1 MADRDEE
8 RVHLGGKAVYDADLL
23 GTGGGK
29 GGGNYVT
36 AIETGADLEEDEEDM
51 DSSNMPK
58 LGVKQVKCNL
68 EWLWRHRA
76 LKRA

>member
-8 RVHLGGKAVYDADLL
+8 RVHLGGKAVFDADLL
-23 GTGGGK
+23 GTGGTK

-51 DSSNMPK
+51 DGSNMPK
-58 LGVKQVKCNL
+58 LGVKQVKKERFCPL
-68 EWLWRHRA
+68 
-76 LKRA
+76 